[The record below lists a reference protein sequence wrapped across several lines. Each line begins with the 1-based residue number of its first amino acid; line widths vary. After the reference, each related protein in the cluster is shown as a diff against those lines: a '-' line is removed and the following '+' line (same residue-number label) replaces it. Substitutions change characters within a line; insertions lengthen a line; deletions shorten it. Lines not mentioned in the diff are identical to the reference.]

1 MKPLIE
7 SEISRKFYVH
17 AIASF
22 ALGFLFFLWG
32 YGLYGM
38 ISTFKIYFKLPY
50 VMLAFTVFFI
60 FFSVFLE
67 HRGVQMPYLLAGGAL
82 LSAIST
88 FMSICVVNGV
98 MWIMD
103 TSFPP
108 IDSFLVMLSIS
119 TLVAFVVIKL
129 VKMREEYYG

>member
-1 MKPLIE
+1 MKPILE
-7 SEISRKFYVH
+7 NEVSRKFYIYV
-17 AIASF
+17 IASF
-22 ALGFLFFLWG
+22 ALGFLLFLWG

-38 ISTFKIYFKLPY
+38 ISTFKIYFKLSY
-50 VMLAFTVFFI
+50 VMLAFTIFFI

-88 FMSICVVNGV
+88 FMAICVVNGV

-108 IDSFLVMLSIS
+108 LDSFLVMLSVS
-119 TLVAFVVIKL
+119 TLAAFIVIKL
-129 VKMREEYYG
+129 VTMRKEY